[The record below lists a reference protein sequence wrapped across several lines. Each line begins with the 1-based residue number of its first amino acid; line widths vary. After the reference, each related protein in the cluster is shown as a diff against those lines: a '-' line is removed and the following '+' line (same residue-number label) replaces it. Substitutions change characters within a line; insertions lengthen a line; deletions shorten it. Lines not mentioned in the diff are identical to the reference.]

1 MDEDIID
8 ELDDHYVDISIDEDI
23 LNDDVDDYFIIDDGI
38 DIDINY
44 DVIDDY
50 HQSMMTSMTM
60 LRVSSDNMV
69 GDQNSGVNTL
79 STEFILAMVSTQTC
93 LRGF

>member
-1 MDEDIID
+1 MIHMDEMTSMLASMTARWMHEDIID
-8 ELDDHYVDISIDEDI
+8 ELDDYYVDISIDEDI
-23 LNDDVDDYFIIDDGI
+23 MNDDVDDDFIINDGI

-60 LRVSSDNMV
+60 LCVS
-69 GDQNSGVNTL
+69 
-79 STEFILAMVSTQTC
+79 
-93 LRGF
+93 